1 MNLHQ
6 QRLTELHDR
15 YQDGRVAKNI
25 YFVKSKSRFRVQ
37 ISGKWIGTFWTYEGA
52 KAARDKILI
61 EQFEL
66 KQEQARKQFYLSLE
80 D

>member
-1 MNLHQ
+1 MSLHE
-6 QRLTELHDR
+6 QRIAELHATFEN
-15 YQDGRVAKNI
+15 GRVSKNI

-52 KAARDKILI
+52 KEARDKMLI